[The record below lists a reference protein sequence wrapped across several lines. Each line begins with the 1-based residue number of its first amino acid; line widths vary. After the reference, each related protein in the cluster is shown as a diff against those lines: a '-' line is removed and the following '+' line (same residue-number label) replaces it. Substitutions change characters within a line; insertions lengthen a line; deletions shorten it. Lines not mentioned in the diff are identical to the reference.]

1 MSVARALL
9 AASLAALIACSPED
23 SPPPAQDC
31 TVSGCPSGQS
41 CDPATRACVE
51 ASVPCGGAC
60 PAGYVCNP
68 STNTCAAGTCSTA
81 TCPNGLCF
89 SNTCH
94 VCGANALCPAV
105 SSACPTSQSLA
116 LALGTTTLMGSFS
129 GGSTGLVS
137 SSYYTVVLRL
147 DVQQETML
155 SATMAVRGYSS
166 LWTPVHEVRL
176 LRSDCNAVV
185 AISSGSPEAFS
196 ARYLAPGSY
205 YLLVSGEGDA
215 ASWLVTLQASA
226 AVQPEGNSCAAPL
239 PFTWDGATGAVSVF
253 GSAAGNDQATWYG
266 CDEYSGKVYPD
277 VIYRLDLPVASY
289 VNLSTLSTPLTLA
302 TDCDA
307 RQSCYG
313 NTITR
318 SPLPAGTYYV
328 IASTTA
334 GGSFNVTGTIYPWA
348 TNATC
353 ATPALIDLSSG
364 TATVTGNL
372 QYADPGTSVA
382 CVTGDTLYS
391 ILDYE
396 LSTTAFGDQSLEV
409 AVTRP
414 GGGASYGVALQRACE
429 SASLVD
435 VLACAPGQPSPAT
448 SSTLSVDV
456 LPPGRYWLSV
466 GDYVGPFSMTVT
478 RGPPR
483 YAIPANDTCA
493 APAQIAITSSS
504 TYTLS
509 GDTRGADDT
518 VGGAC
523 GGIDPGAGNDVA
535 FRATY
540 LGRGWLTL
548 RVTPSASLDA
558 VLRVDPG
565 CTGTPVGACANDAG
579 QGVAEELVLPITS
592 GSETAFWVDGAGGT
606 AGTFT
611 VSAQYRAASSYDT
624 CAGVVYSSLVPGQVV
639 PDDLRNAFADGAGAC
654 AAAGPDIFYAY
665 LNSGN
670 GPQDVSFTVQPNG
683 FDAALRVL
691 SSCEV
696 STCPALVN
704 SAGSG
709 GAETTTPVRVA
720 SGARV
725 FVQVTTVDGSAPGA
739 FTVSVTAN

>member
-9 AASLAALIACSPED
+9 AASLAALIACSPD
-23 SPPPAQDC
+23 DPPPAQDC
-31 TVSGCPSGQS
+31 TVSGCPAGQS

-60 PAGYVCNP
+60 PSGYVCNP

-289 VNLSTLSTPLTLA
+289 VNLSTMSTPLTLA

-353 ATPALIDLSSG
+353 ATPAPIDLSSG

-382 CVTGDTLYS
+382 CVTGDSLYS

-429 SASLVD
+429 SASLAD

-466 GDYVGPFSMTVT
+466 GDYLGPFSMTVT

-483 YAIPANDTCA
+483 YTPQANDTCA
-493 APAQIAITSSS
+493 TPALMDTVSGSNTSL
-504 TYTLS
+504 T

-523 GGIDPGAGNDVA
+523 GAAEPGAGNDVA
-535 FRATY
+535 FRATHWS
-540 LGRGWLTL
+540 RGWLTL
-548 RVTPSASLDA
+548 RVTPSPSFDA

-565 CTGTPVGACANDAG
+565 CTGTPTGPCANAAG
-579 QGVAEELVLPITS
+579 PGVAEELVLPITS

-611 VSAQYRAASSYDT
+611 VTAQFQGVSAYDL
-624 CAGVVYSSLVPGQVV
+624 CGGALGQSLVAGQ
-639 PDDLRNAFADGAGAC
+639 PTWDSLGHAFADGAGAC
-654 AAAGPDIFYAY
+654 AAPGPDLFYWY
-665 LNSGN
+665 ENSGN
-670 GPQDVSFTVQPNG
+670 GPQDVSFTVQPDG
-683 FDAALRVL
+683 FDVALRLL
-691 SSCEV
+691 SSCADT
-696 STCPALVN
+696 TCPALVN
-704 SAGSG
+704 AAGSG
-709 GAETTTPVRVA
+709 GAETTATIRVA
-720 SGARV
+720 SRARAY
-725 FVQVTTVDGSAPGA
+725 VQITTPDGSPGGW
-739 FTVSVTAN
+739 FTVTATAN